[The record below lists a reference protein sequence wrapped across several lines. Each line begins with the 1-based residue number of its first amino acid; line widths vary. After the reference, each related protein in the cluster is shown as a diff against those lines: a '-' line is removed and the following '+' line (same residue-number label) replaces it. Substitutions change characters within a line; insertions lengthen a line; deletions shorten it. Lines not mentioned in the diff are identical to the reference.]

1 MSRER
6 VADEIPPAVLLVHG
20 QLCGADLIV
29 VRIDVKGSVLPPLII
44 FQDTDWLSDEFRQ
57 IITEERARMPP
68 TIQVDF
74 SMDKDGQSVLYKC
87 FGPNG
92 YCVNRDIQ
100 ACIILPLDLD
110 FNIADPEAEDKVI
123 RRNSLLDLL
132 KLQTILTD
140 AKSEKKIS
148 CRCGKEESNMMILCD
163 STKCVFG
170 WYHME
175 CVGLEDDFKS
185 EEWYCDRCP
194 ENDRAKTTYDNGC
207 FDEDTYQASDERIQL
222 ARTMDKVW
230 KRYSQ
235 PRTKIL
241 KVVQEI
247 EENLDWEAMITVQ
260 RLEQEEDNKMLQ
272 CRKILT

>member
-1 MSRER
+1 
-6 VADEIPPAVLLVHG
+6 
-20 QLCGADLIV
+20 
-29 VRIDVKGSVLPPLII
+29 VLPPLII
-44 FQDTDWLSDEFRQ
+44 FQDTDWLSDEFCR

-74 SMDKDGQSVLYKC
+74 SMDEDGRSVLYKC
-87 FGPNG
+87 FGPDG

-100 ACIILPLDLD
+100 ACIILPLDLE
-110 FNIADPEAEDKVI
+110 FNIADLEAEGKVI
-123 RRNSLLDLL
+123 RRDSLLDLL

-185 EEWYCDRCP
+185 EEWYCDTCEEGP
-194 ENDRAKTTYDNGC
+194 ENDRVKTTYDNGC
-207 FDEDTYQASDERIQL
+207 FDQDTYRASDKRIQL

-235 PRTKIL
+235 PTTKIL

-247 EENLDWEAMITVQ
+247 EENLDWEAKTPINK
-260 RLEQEEDNKMLQ
+260 LEQEGYKKTLR